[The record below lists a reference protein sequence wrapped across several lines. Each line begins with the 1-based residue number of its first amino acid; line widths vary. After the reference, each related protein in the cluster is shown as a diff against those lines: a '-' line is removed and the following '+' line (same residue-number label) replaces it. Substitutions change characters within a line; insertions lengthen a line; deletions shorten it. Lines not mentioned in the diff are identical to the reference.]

1 MVGMAGIH
9 IRHDDVLWME
19 TRYESFFDEIQAPLL
34 EVHERVKA
42 DMKVHAQ
49 EGALTDLSMKLH
61 YTLNIFTRYR
71 ARENSWTRRLV
82 GQAGF

>member
-1 MVGMAGIH
+1 MGDCG
-9 IRHDDVLWME
+9 DGGNGGD
-19 TRYESFFDEIQAPLL
+19 TYKTKKSESFFDEIQAPLL